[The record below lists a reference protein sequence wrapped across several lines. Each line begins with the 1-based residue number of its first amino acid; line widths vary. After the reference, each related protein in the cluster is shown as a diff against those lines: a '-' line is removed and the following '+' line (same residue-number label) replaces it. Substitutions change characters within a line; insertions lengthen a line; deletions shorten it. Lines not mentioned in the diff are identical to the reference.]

1 VNWERRYAL
10 LLGLTGTAGALDALA
25 YVFLGRVFTSFQSGN
40 ILFLGLGIGHA
51 NWGIVIRVS
60 AVLLGFFAGTFAGA
74 RRIGTRLEPPVTRE
88 ELGMIAIE
96 SALLVAFAVLW
107 LASGRPADHHVA
119 RVVLLVLAATAMG
132 LQAALVMA
140 LKIPNVMTVALT
152 ATLAYLA
159 QRAGA
164 GVDAGVSAADVPSVA
179 LLVALLLTYVACAL
193 VVAALPETPALALI
207 PLLTLAAGVTLD
219 TARPRA

>member
-1 VNWERRYAL
+1 
-10 LLGLTGTAGALDALA
+10 
-25 YVFLGRVFTSFQSGN
+25 
-40 ILFLGLGIGHA
+40 
-51 NWGIVIRVS
+51 
-60 AVLLGFFAGTFAGA
+60 
-74 RRIGTRLEPPVTRE
+74 
-88 ELGMIAIE
+88 MIAIE